1 MTHIREKLRFYEKRN
16 KTAKI
21 ELNDLETEILSLR
34 NVVSL
39 CKKDRDNVRHDNKE
53 LKIKQGFASN
63 ELLISDF
70 EKRKRTILFTT
81 DRVNDLQARHHA
93 LSLQINNMNNANNNN
108 GYHKNSS
115 STLSAR
121 GLSKILFIFFYFVLF
136 YSYFYFILLYF
147 ILFFLSTSMF
157 YLFFI
162 CQKLSDYRD
171 NIIHH

>member
-21 ELNDLETEILSLR
+21 ELNDLETDILNLR

-93 LSLQINNMNNANNNN
+93 LSLQINNMNNNNNNNNNN

-121 GLSKILFIFFYFVLF
+121 
-136 YSYFYFILLYF
+136 
-147 ILFFLSTSMF
+147 
-157 YLFFI
+157 
-162 CQKLSDYRD
+162 
-171 NIIHH
+171 